1 MCPDGKN
8 QTVVTLGRN
17 LLKSGRSDG
26 LITADEDTDLQLSL
40 SIGTV
45 TQVGRQ
51 MYFRILEGLQP
62 NTSVGLSEHYQL
74 AWLRFLPKR
83 SEIATS
89 LVSGSIQASYYLLA
103 TALILKKKLAAALLF
118 RLILAVEAIA

>member
-1 MCPDGKN
+1 M
-8 QTVVTLGRN
+8 
-17 LLKSGRSDG
+17 
-26 LITADEDTDLQLSL
+26 
-40 SIGTV
+40 
-45 TQVGRQ
+45 
-51 MYFRILEGLQP
+51 
-62 NTSVGLSEHYQL
+62 GLSEHYQL

-103 TALILKKKLAAALLF
+103 TALILKKKFAAALLF